1 MSDDALREVLRSP
14 LDDPPSRR
22 RRRER
27 RTPDGTGTGTA
38 VAEDALSEILRS
50 PLDDP
55 PPDHRGSWAVLAALV
70 VAAGCGFGVTAGV
83 RALLPGD
90 TVDTT
95 VTTAEPAATSTTL
108 AGPTALGE
116 VEAQVL
122 AAFRQ
127 GGHLYL
133 VVATTVLPG
142 EEPTEVAGVASA
154 HWVLRLGDGDLV
166 VAAAEYLFPAAPGAF
181 TLEFPDTD
189 ISGGAQLLAYPAAA
203 VVERTY
209 TTTRDSAQFPWS
221 GPLDGEGGVL
231 GAPYHLGGEE
241 IAIHEIR
248 LDDGGG
254 EIGWHLS
261 WDSEARAVVTAAATY
276 TDPDAGPQAIV
287 SERDLPTAS
296 LVAAVGA
303 DLATRSGGVH
313 LFHLD
318 DALNPTYRS
327 RFWGD
332 PERAVVV
339 EQLEL
344 AITVRLFT
352 YAAEPVVIP
361 VGLTV
366 TGEYSPP
373 TATTSTSTST
383 TLGTQDGVE
392 ALAVFVDALMDGGD
406 LSGVVLVADEAEVLY
421 EAAAGWADRETE
433 TLISPDTRF
442 NLGSMNKMFTAV
454 AILQL
459 VEQGALRLDGTI
471 SAYLP
476 DYPNSEVAEQVTID
490 QLLTHTS
497 GLGNVF
503 TEEFGA
509 DPHRYRSNADYLP
522 LFADQPLLFPPGEQF
537 TYSNAGY
544 VVLGLVIESL
554 SGQSYD
560 DYVRTHI
567 FEPAG
572 MTATSAFDIDEE
584 VPDLALGYTTQDAAG
599 EETGVLRPNADLMP
613 GRGFAAG
620 GGYSTAGDL
629 LRFRQ
634 ALYEGRLLSPASV
647 DLLTTGRVEVGPA
660 ASYAYGFF
668 DRVQGGRRVVGH
680 GGGAPGVCSS
690 LSMYPETGHTVV
702 ILSNSDAD
710 CLTVLDYLKEHP
722 PA

>member
-14 LDDPPSRR
+14 LDDP
-22 RRRER
+22 
-27 RTPDGTGTGTA
+27 A
-38 VAEDALSEILRS
+38 
-50 PLDDP
+50 P
-55 PPDHRGSWAVLAALV
+55 PRRGSWAALAAVV
-70 VAAGCGFGVTAGV
+70 VAAGCGFGVAAGV
-83 RALLPGD
+83 RALIPGE

-95 VTTAEPAATSTTL
+95 VTTTEPVATSTTI

-127 GGHLYL
+127 GGRLYL

-142 EEPTEVAGVASA
+142 EDPTEVAGLPGA
-154 HWVLRLGDGDLV
+154 HWVLRVGGGDLV
-166 VAAAEYLFPAAPGAF
+166 VAAAEYLMPAAPGAF
-181 TLEFPDTD
+181 TIEFPDTD
-189 ISGGAQLLAYPAAA
+189 ISGGADLLAYPAADII
-203 VVERTY
+203 ERTF

-231 GAPYHLGGEE
+231 GAPYHLGREE
-241 IAIHEIR
+241 VSMNRIR

-261 WDSEARAVVTAAATY
+261 GNSEARAVATAAATY
-276 TDPDAGPQAIV
+276 TEPDAGPQAIV
-287 SERDLPTAS
+287 SERDLPMAS
-296 LVAAVGA
+296 LVATVGA
-303 DLATRSGGVH
+303 DLATRSGSIH

-318 DALNPTYRS
+318 HVDSPTYRS

-332 PERAVVV
+332 PERVVMV

-344 AITVRLFT
+344 TITVRLFT

-361 VGLTV
+361 VDLAV

-373 TATTSTSTST
+373 TASTTTSTST
-383 TLGTQDGVE
+383 TLGPQDGVE
-392 ALAVFVDALMDGGD
+392 ALATFVNGLVADGAF
-406 LSGVVLVADEAEVLY
+406 SGVVLVADDEKALY
-421 EAAAGWADRETE
+421 ETAAGWADREAE

-442 NLGSMNKMFTAV
+442 NLASMNKMFTAV
-454 AILQL
+454 AVLQL
-459 VEQGALRLDGTI
+459 AEQGTLAFDETI
-471 SAYLP
+471 ATYLP
-476 DYPNSEVAEQVTID
+476 DYPNREVAEQVTIE

-497 GLGNVF
+497 GLGDVF
-503 TEEFGA
+503 TEQFFT

-522 LFADQPLLFPPGEQF
+522 LFADEPLLFPPGEQF

-544 VVLGLVIESL
+544 VVLGLVIEVL
-554 SGQSYD
+554 SSQSYD

-572 MTATSAFDIDEE
+572 MTATSAFDIDEA

-634 ALYEGRLLSPASV
+634 ALYGGRLLSPASV

-690 LSMYPETGHTVV
+690 LGMYPETGYTVV
-702 ILSNSDAD
+702 ILSNTDAD